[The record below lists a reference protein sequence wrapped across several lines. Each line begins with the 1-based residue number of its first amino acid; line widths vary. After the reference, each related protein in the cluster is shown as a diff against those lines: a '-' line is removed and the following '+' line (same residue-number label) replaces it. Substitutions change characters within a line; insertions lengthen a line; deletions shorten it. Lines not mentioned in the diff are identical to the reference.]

1 VTLKITATRV
11 HICTPE
17 QTSYWVLPSQKV
29 TFAISDMPDLDEACR
44 KLPPVCG
51 PRTPL
56 DE

>member
-1 VTLKITATRV
+1 LKITATRV